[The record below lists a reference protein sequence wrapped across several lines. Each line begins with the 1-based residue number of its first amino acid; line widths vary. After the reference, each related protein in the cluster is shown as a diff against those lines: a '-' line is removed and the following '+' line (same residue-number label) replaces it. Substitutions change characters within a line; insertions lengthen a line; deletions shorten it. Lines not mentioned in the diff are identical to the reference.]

1 MLNPPNQMQTQ
12 TESLSAMIRFPNE
25 KNILCRY
32 SEFIRDNVL
41 SVVNATFPLFY
52 AQFSRQ
58 KLDGMVDGFVTKH
71 GAFEAEFHQ
80 IATEFVHFL
89 QKDKSNSTN
98 FVSSQ
103 QLALLEYEWVTFCVE
118 IDSISGKMSY
128 FTPKEVVEDDC
139 LQVNPTLKL
148 TQVPFLLHQDSV
160 TFLTSDSHF
169 VFYGVFRNQDHH
181 VVSQRLRDVDVAL
194 IQMLIDQPDLTS
206 AQLQQTVNQNDVS
219 FSVIE
224 WVQHFGELGLLKV
237 QFIGE

>member
-71 GAFEAEFHQ
+71 GA
-80 IATEFVHFL
+80 
-89 QKDKSNSTN
+89 
-98 FVSSQ
+98 
-103 QLALLEYEWVTFCVE
+103 LLEYEWVTFCVE
-118 IDSISGKMSY
+118 IDSISGNMSY